1 MKNIKRVL
9 AVLLTF
15 VLMSSL
21 FSVAASA
28 ATASTVK
35 KYSYYLSLGDSIPT
49 GFSLASY
56 NRKNHYNRVAGAY
69 PAIVSDAVLADYTYY
84 YAQDGFR
91 TSEIRQLLN
100 DDYNGDLMTDYE
112 LPRNTDDYWNRQTLN
127 DASTKY
133 QNAVKNADL
142 ITLNIGF
149 NDFWFPILY
158 MSHKLFPEQPLEAL
172 INYPTMFLTVL
183 QAAYQEIGEFYI
195 NYADIISRIYKLN
208 PNVTVVTLS
217 TYNPIAGWAIPR
229 DSQLAF
235 GQLLNPLY
243 DAMNT
248 FKKSFA
254 DQYTNY
260 LYADVS
266 DVEVRTA
273 KLPDPNAGGFDPHPT
288 EAGHRFM
295 AEKVIEVLPVGPR
308 SGTRFRSLTKV
319 NGVWGVYNSDGT
331 MDTSY
336 TGLAKTS
343 KNTWYVKNGQLN
355 KSFSGIY
362 SFQGKKYYVKEG
374 KVRYDFNGTV
384 RTKKYVY
391 TVKKGVVTK
400 QTAR

>member
-1 MKNIKRVL
+1 MKKTKRVL

-127 DASTKY
+127 DARTKY

-158 MSHKLFPEQPLEAL
+158 MSHKLFPDQPLEA
-172 INYPTMFLTVL
+172 IVNYPTMLITVL
-183 QAAYQEIGEFYI
+183 QSAYQLMLEFYV
-195 NYADIISRIYKLN
+195 NYSAIVTRIHELN
-208 PNVTVVTLS
+208 PKATVVLVGN
-217 TYNPIAGWAIPR
+217 YNPIAGWAIPR

-235 GQLLNPLY
+235 GQLLTPY
-243 DAMNT
+243 FQAMNT
-248 FKKSFA
+248 FKQNQA
-254 DQYTNY
+254 DQYPNY
-260 LYADVS
+260 YYADVM

-273 KLPDPNAGGFDPHPT
+273 KLPDADAGGFDPHPT
-288 EAGHRFM
+288 EAGHRWM
-295 AEKVIEVLPVGPR
+295 AKQIIKALP
-308 SGTRFRSLTKV
+308 
-319 NGVWGVYNSDGT
+319 
-331 MDTSY
+331 
-336 TGLAKTS
+336 AKNA
-343 KNTWYVKNGQLN
+343 K
-355 KSFSGIY
+355 
-362 SFQGKKYYVKEG
+362 
-374 KVRYDFNGTV
+374 
-384 RTKKYVY
+384 
-391 TVKKGVVTK
+391 
-400 QTAR
+400 

>member
-1 MKNIKRVL
+1 MSKKIVSLVL
-9 AVLLTF
+9 ALVMMASLL
-15 VLMSSL
+15 
-21 FSVAASA
+21 SVTASA
-28 ATASTVK
+28 ATTKTVK
-35 KYSYYLSLGDSIPT
+35 TYKTYVDLGDSIST
-49 GFSLASY
+49 GFSLATYTRDNHWNEVPGSFPSY
-56 NRKNHYNRVAGAY
+56 VAKYVKAKKSY
-69 PAIVSDAVLADYTYY
+69 WLS
-84 YAQDGFR
+84 QDGFR
-91 TSEIRQLLN
+91 TSEIRELLDN
-100 DDYNGDLMTDYE
+100 NYNGDLMTDYE
-112 LPRNTDDYWNRQTLN
+112 LPRNTENFWNNETLQKYR
-127 DASTKY
+127 SKY
-133 QNAVKNADL
+133 QKAVKKANL
-142 ITLNIGF
+142 ITLNVGF
-149 NDFWFPILY
+149 NDGWFPILY

-195 NYADIISRIYKLN
+195 NYADIISRIYELN

-273 KLPDPNAGGFDPHPT
+273 KLPDLNAGGFDPHPT